1 MKNVRSVLF
10 VVIFFVLAALIG
22 FGFEK
27 IFVAILPSD
36 FAGMLTRVYDI
47 GVHALS
53 FGVNMCGV
61 FGLIASYFIVSY
73 IMKK

>member
-1 MKNVRSVLF
+1 MKGIRSVLF

-22 FGFEK
+22 YGIEK
-27 IFVAILPSD
+27 LVVAVLPSD
-36 FAGMLTRVYDI
+36 LAGGLVRVFDI

-53 FGVNMCGV
+53 FNVNICGIL
-61 FGLIASYFIVSY
+61 GLIASYFIVSY

>member
-1 MKNVRSVLF
+1 MKGIRSVLF

-22 FGFEK
+22 YGFEK
-27 IFVAILPSD
+27 LIVAVLPSD
-36 FAGMLTRVYDI
+36 FAGSLVRVFDI

-53 FGVNMCGV
+53 FNLNVCGII
-61 FGLIASYFIVSY
+61 GLVISYFIVSY